1 MSRYYH
7 GYIDRTEAEKR
18 LRDDGTP
25 NSYLLRLGRIVH
37 NDAKWESI
45 YVLSYLSS
53 SSECYHFKLIPRL
66 NCFQLGGRLFDCLQG
81 CLSRYYVQDIMTGER
96 LRHPVAP
103 CSPPLEYHTQR
114 LRAIQTFE
122 PENSHDRL
130 GCTVGD
136 RFLLVHEDP
145 KTDWL
150 LVTSLKSRHS
160 GYLPKC
166 CVEKEYPELIE
177 RLEFFHADA
186 LTSHPKEL
194 LKKAGAYSYLLRPCD
209 SLPGLYTLLLYDG
222 VRVRKY
228 RLQLIVQSEPVTTE
242 PSEPIISEKS
252 PQRESIEPSFSIV
265 SSVKTPVTNGDSHV
279 PSGQCCCSGDSS
291 PPLSRAPETLPL
303 TSSAVMQPSKT
314 VTVSLGN
321 DDVSSCHR
329 RYRTTTK
336 VLYNGSLYDSVE
348 QVVADIE
355 THPGPWRADAMVT
368 GQSNETA
375 AEGDVIATQPT
386 SSSIS
391 LVTATEMGAEERRCA
406 LGDTNSAIGQTS
418 AKSAPVVFR
427 PVHRERKSH
436 PTPPSSAIY
445 MALRS
450 ARSTASQSAALEIH
464 GKLSMLSHQRKKWK
478 VFYAQID
485 RKQGILTLK
494 DGEKRKT
501 EHYDLSKCDYFP
513 VHRTMFDHHYCFGV
527 LLHGAS
533 PGDRDELIFSVEA
546 PHSSSA
552 AFSTGIGLTG
562 STTSG
567 TRASSFQSS
576 CDLDYSTFAGRPE
589 DSPSTAP
596 PVTKQGHKRLG
607 FEWPTAALGSTNQTT
622 SGAGATG
629 DSGSPSVSSA
639 VSVDTVF
646 ARWVRCVRL
655 HCRNTKVDAANEED
669 VARRQTHL
677 RCYRTLEIKING
689 AKLCPS
695 TQGKSKREEPSYL
708 VILDGIE
715 IARAYMGTSQAIITF
730 DEFPFGFKK
739 VEILNREEN
748 KRKRAVTVELELCQ
762 SNADLA
768 TSSNPNLARLS
779 TDDLDSS
786 GELSMCQPRHG
797 PSTICAVRDRSSAQ
811 ATISYKELHVL
822 PFCHYDHF
830 RHVLRSCL
838 DTELAPL
845 CSHVWKNLPTDVSK
859 SNFVSSLLLVTTELQ
874 CHLQLIVNLLKSDI
888 TTEQPNNS
896 FRGNSLGSQM
906 LDMYSN
912 SVCSAWRNQCFK
924 RVREEAFNGPGV
936 SNFCTSLSNLSQPQ
950 TGVSCPPTSR
960 ATVSVSGAGGG
971 SGSVSGIGGSIS
983 AGGSGQRLIGLNGTT
998 RPYSLSTGARIV
1010 TGVVGSSTDSPASVA
1025 NSTTGTASVNST
1037 SLEQEWHCRLIGIAV
1052 EDLISHVPL
1061 FPLQVRWVY
1070 SKIQAFHEDDQ
1081 YNTVVCNLVF
1091 LRGLCPSLSSLPHST
1106 RPCPSGGSHNCGS
1119 IIPGPVCISGSFD
1132 NAGSG
1137 SIAGVGV
1144 GGGSPWTSHSSSSS
1158 SACSPGSS
1166 SPVPS
1171 AAASALKLVAKTLLA
1186 LANVNGAT
1194 KVHPDSP
1201 LIAEKFMDYRTRLL
1215 EEFCMALTSPLQQSE
1230 VVQLNQL
1237 YESESFRASCR
1248 SLSRELATLASHFL
1262 EVLDHQNHPQPQRPS
1277 ACSISASTE
1286 SGVSAHEFRLWEYSS
1301 PPPCPLIF
1309 AALREL
1315 EDRTRQLIHGPRS
1328 LCTLQK

>member
-1 MSRYYH
+1 MATLIARKPKSVLEMMAH
-7 GYIDRTEAEKR
+7 QIA
-18 LRDDGTP
+18 
-25 NSYLLRLGRIVH
+25 
-37 NDAKWESI
+37 I
-45 YVLSYLSS
+45 YFVWVASCTMMLNGKVFMYFPIFLPLQNAII
-53 SSECYHFKLIPRL
+53 SSELSRDSVHRVALSFSRLIPRL

-81 CLSRYYVQDIMTGER
+81 CLSRYYAQDIMTGER

-177 RLEFFHADA
+177 RLDFFHADA

-252 PQRESIEPSFSIV
+252 PQRESIEPSSLIV
-265 SSVKTPVTNGDSHV
+265 SSVETPVTNGDSHV

-291 PPLSRAPETLPL
+291 PPLSRAPETLPP
-303 TSSAVMQPSKT
+303 TSSTVMQPSKT

-321 DDVSSCHR
+321 DDASSCHR

-427 PVHRERKSH
+427 PVHRERKSL
-436 PTPPSSAIY
+436 ADLFGFVIY
-445 MALRS
+445 
-450 ARSTASQSAALEIH
+450 
-464 GKLSMLSHQRKKWK
+464 
-478 VFYAQID
+478 
-485 RKQGILTLK
+485 TLK
-494 DGEKRKT
+494 GWHPYVLTHYCFKFLEVSKSGNVIP
-501 EHYDLSKCDYFP
+501 EHFTTPC
-513 VHRTMFDHHYCFGV
+513 FDDNPLAQTYSVWYSLPPCHHYCFGV

-589 DSPSTAP
+589 DPPSTAP

-607 FEWPTAALGSTNQTT
+607 FEWPTAALGSTSQTT

-629 DSGSPSVSSA
+629 DSGSPSVSPA

-669 VARRQTHL
+669 VARRRTHL
-677 RCYRTLEIKING
+677 RCYRTLEIK
-689 AKLCPS
+689 
-695 TQGKSKREEPSYL
+695 
-708 VILDGIE
+708 
-715 IARAYMGTSQAIITF
+715 
-730 DEFPFGFKK
+730 
-739 VEILNREEN
+739 
-748 KRKRAVTVELELCQ
+748 
-762 SNADLA
+762 
-768 TSSNPNLARLS
+768 
-779 TDDLDSS
+779 
-786 GELSMCQPRHG
+786 
-797 PSTICAVRDRSSAQ
+797 
-811 ATISYKELHVL
+811 
-822 PFCHYDHF
+822 
-830 RHVLRSCL
+830 
-838 DTELAPL
+838 
-845 CSHVWKNLPTDVSK
+845 
-859 SNFVSSLLLVTTELQ
+859 
-874 CHLQLIVNLLKSDI
+874 
-888 TTEQPNNS
+888 
-896 FRGNSLGSQM
+896 
-906 LDMYSN
+906 
-912 SVCSAWRNQCFK
+912 
-924 RVREEAFNGPGV
+924 
-936 SNFCTSLSNLSQPQ
+936 
-950 TGVSCPPTSR
+950 
-960 ATVSVSGAGGG
+960 
-971 SGSVSGIGGSIS
+971 
-983 AGGSGQRLIGLNGTT
+983 
-998 RPYSLSTGARIV
+998 
-1010 TGVVGSSTDSPASVA
+1010 
-1025 NSTTGTASVNST
+1025 
-1037 SLEQEWHCRLIGIAV
+1037 
-1052 EDLISHVPL
+1052 
-1061 FPLQVRWVY
+1061 
-1070 SKIQAFHEDDQ
+1070 
-1081 YNTVVCNLVF
+1081 
-1091 LRGLCPSLSSLPHST
+1091 
-1106 RPCPSGGSHNCGS
+1106 
-1119 IIPGPVCISGSFD
+1119 
-1132 NAGSG
+1132 
-1137 SIAGVGV
+1137 
-1144 GGGSPWTSHSSSSS
+1144 
-1158 SACSPGSS
+1158 
-1166 SPVPS
+1166 
-1171 AAASALKLVAKTLLA
+1171 
-1186 LANVNGAT
+1186 
-1194 KVHPDSP
+1194 
-1201 LIAEKFMDYRTRLL
+1201 
-1215 EEFCMALTSPLQQSE
+1215 
-1230 VVQLNQL
+1230 
-1237 YESESFRASCR
+1237 
-1248 SLSRELATLASHFL
+1248 
-1262 EVLDHQNHPQPQRPS
+1262 
-1277 ACSISASTE
+1277 
-1286 SGVSAHEFRLWEYSS
+1286 
-1301 PPPCPLIF
+1301 
-1309 AALREL
+1309 
-1315 EDRTRQLIHGPRS
+1315 
-1328 LCTLQK
+1328 